1 MFDNVNLFAML
12 VVDGRTVQVLISSC
26 FQVVDVYKT
35 SLLQCIAIREA
46 LISDRC
52 IQTYSS
58 FYAGYVYISVYTG
71 FEFKVS

>member
-1 MFDNVNLFAML
+1 M
-12 VVDGRTVQVLISSC
+12 
-26 FQVVDVYKT
+26 DVYKT
-35 SLLQCIAIREA
+35 SLLQCIANRKA

-71 FEFKVS
+71 FEFKIQSVLTLQIGERSYSVDEE